1 MKAKVS
7 SFIRSPKVHAV
18 VAAAA
23 VGVLAAA
30 PAQAWEPTKTVT
42 FVVPAGTGGG
52 ADQMARFIQGVI
64 SKHHLMKKP
73 MVVVN
78 ESGGAGAQG
87 FLDMKSSKGDPD
99 KIVITL
105 SNLFTTP
112 LATGVPFNWKDLT
125 PVAMF
130 ALDEFVLWVNSDT
143 PYKTA
148 PEYIDAVK
156 KAPGK
161 FKMGGTGSKQ
171 EDQIIT
177 AEIEQKTG
185 AKFTYIPYKGGG
197 TVAVQLVGNHINSSV
212 NNPIE
217 QVAHWKAGSV
227 RPLCVFDSERM
238 KYTQKITKTMSWH
251 DIPTCKEAG
260 LPVEYTMLRGIFTT
274 GGVSQDV
281 VDYYVNVLKQVRA
294 TPEWKA
300 YALQGAYNTTFMTGQ
315 PFEQWLEK
323 TAKFHYDLMK
333 AAGFLAKK

>member
-1 MKAKVS
+1 MGLAL
-7 SFIRSPKVHAV
+7 
-18 VAAAA
+18 AAA
-23 VGVLAAA
+23 VLSCVAA
-30 PAQAWEPTKTVT
+30 PVFAWEPNKTVT

-64 SKHHLMKKP
+64 SKHHLMNKP

-87 FLDMKSSKGDPD
+87 FLDVKNSKGDNE
-99 KIVITL
+99 KIIITL

-112 LATGVPFNWKDLT
+112 LATGVPFSWKDFT

-130 ALDEFVLWVNSDT
+130 ALDEFVLWVNSST
-143 PYKTA
+143 PYKT
-148 PEYIDAVK
+148 PMQYIDAVK
-156 KAPGK
+156 KTPGK

-197 TVAVQLVGNHINSSV
+197 TVAVQLVGGHIDSTV

-217 QVAHWKAGSV
+217 QVAHWKAGNV
-227 RPLCVFDSERM
+227 RPLCVFDTKRM
-238 KYTQKITKTMSWH
+238 QYKQMITKTMSWN
-251 DIPTCKEAG
+251 DIPTCESQG
-260 LPVEYTMLRGIFTT
+260 LPVTYLMLRGIFMPPDIKP
-274 GGVSQDV
+274 DV
-281 VDYYVNVLKQVRA
+281 VDYYVKVLKEVRA

-300 YALQGAYNTTFMTGQ
+300 YALQGAYNTTFMTGK

-333 AAGFLAKK
+333 KAGFLAKK